1 MKNFLLLSAL
11 SFLTFNLF
19 SQVDTTVIK
28 SEEVNLN
35 QVYMIT
41 SADLESDEQ
50 PQDISGLLQSSRDI
64 FISTAGFT
72 FSQTRFRIR
81 GYDSENTTVL
91 LGGVPL
97 NDMETG
103 RAYWSAWGGLNDV
116 TRSQEVNF
124 GISASPYSFGGI
136 SGSVNISLV
145 HQNKDPEHGL
155 PTLRQTEP
163 IATG

>member
-81 GYDSENTTVL
+81 GYDS
-91 LGGVPL
+91 
-97 NDMETG
+97 
-103 RAYWSAWGGLNDV
+103 
-116 TRSQEVNF
+116 
-124 GISASPYSFGGI
+124 
-136 SGSVNISLV
+136 
-145 HQNKDPEHGL
+145 
-155 PTLRQTEP
+155 
-163 IATG
+163 